1 MMTRDELLL
10 AGISKESRVIE
21 IGPSYSPLAPK
32 REGWNTF
39 IVDHTTREELVAKYR
54 EHGKDV
60 DRIEAVDYVWQGGS
74 LADALPDQCGSF
86 DAFIASHVIEHSTDI
101 VAFLQ
106 AAQRLIK
113 PDGVIVLAVPDKRKC
128 FDFYRHPST
137 TADAIAAFEDR
148 RDRHSLRT
156 HLDYMMQMSW
166 KGRGP
171 AWHQDDTRPAG
182 LLISLEEIKTKTSI
196 RYATEYVDAHGWVF
210 VPSSFKLML
219 LELSQLGYL
228 DLRIET
234 LVERPDT
241 EFLVRLR
248 VGAEKIPAE
257 EVAQRR
263 QALHNAILIEI
274 AEQTRQIVGSPLFP
288 APAAE
293 QPVAPMP
300 RKRRWLRLRV
310 NRA

>member
-1 MMTRDELLL
+1 MTREELLL
-10 AGISKESRVIE
+10 SGISKASRVIE

-32 REGWNTF
+32 RQGWDAF
-39 IVDHTTREELVAKYR
+39 IVDHATREELVVKYR

-60 DRIEAVDYVWQGGS
+60 DRIEAVDYVWRGGS
-74 LADALPDQCGSF
+74 LADALPEQCGSF
-86 DAFIASHVIEHSTDI
+86 DAFIASHVIEHSTDVI
-101 VAFLQ
+101 TFIQ

-148 RDRHSLRT
+148 RDRHNLRT

-171 AWHQDDTRPAG
+171 AWHQEDTRPAE
-182 LLISLEEIKTKTSI
+182 LLLGLEEIKTKLSL

-210 VPSSFKLML
+210 VPASFKLMIF
-219 LELSQLGYL
+219 ELTLLGYL
-228 DLRIET
+228 NVRIDNLIEM
-234 LVERPDT
+234 PAT
-241 EFLVRLR
+241 EFLVHLRL
-248 VGAEKIPAE
+248 GAESIPAE
-257 EVAQRR
+257 EIASRR
-263 QALHNAILIEI
+263 QALQNAILVEI
-274 AEQTRQIVGSPLFP
+274 AEQTRQIAGSALFP
-288 APAAE
+288 APATE
-293 QPVAPMP
+293 QQSAP
-300 RKRRWLRLRV
+300 RSWKRRWPWPRI

>member
-1 MMTRDELLL
+1 MTRAELLL
-10 AGISKESRVIE
+10 SGISKTSRVIE

-32 REGWNTF
+32 REGWDAF
-39 IVDHTTREELVAKYR
+39 IVDHASREELVLKYR
-54 EHGKDV
+54 EHGKDI
-60 DRIEAVDYVWQGGS
+60 DRIELVDYVWSGGS
-74 LADALPDQCGSF
+74 LADKLPEHCGSF

-106 AAQRLIK
+106 AAQKLIK
-113 PDGVIVLAVPDKRKC
+113 PDGVIALAVPDKRKC

-148 RDRHSLRT
+148 RDRHNLRT
-156 HLDYMMQMSW
+156 HLDYMMQMSL
-166 KGRGP
+166 KGRDP
-171 AWHQDDTRPAG
+171 AWHHNDTRPAELLLG
-182 LLISLEEIKTKTSI
+182 LEEMKTKISL

-228 DLRIET
+228 DLRIDS
-234 LVERPDT
+234 LIERPDT
-241 EFLVRLR
+241 EFLARLR
-248 VGAEKIPAE
+248 VGAERIPAE
-257 EVAQRR
+257 EIARRR

-274 AEQTRQIVGSPLFP
+274 AEQTRQIAGSPLFR
-288 APAAE
+288 APAVE

-300 RKRRWLRLRV
+300 RKRRWPRLRI